1 LEEKKTEQPRKK
13 YYNKRRRYPRYNKPG
28 YKSITKVGFKK
39 VSIIVPLLNEEESL
53 KPLYNEIR
61 KAVKTISSDYELLF
75 IDDGSTDKSLSVIKE
90 IHKTDKKVKFFSFRK
105 NYGKAAAL
113 QIAFENVQGDA
124 VITMDADLQD
134 DPAEIP
140 NLLTKLAEG
149 HDLVSGWKK
158 KRRDPFIKK
167 HSSKFF
173 NWTTKI
179 FTGIKIHDFNCGLKA
194 YRSEVIKNI
203 KIYGELH
210 RYIPVLAAWKG
221 FKISEIPVKHHSR
234 RYGKTKYGISR
245 FFKGTFDL
253 ITVLFTT
260 RYIKRPMHLFGFL
273 GTLFFILGF
282 AINVYLTVEWFQGIG
297 LSNRPMLFLG
307 ILLTIIGVQF
317 FAIGLLGELFVH
329 NSNDNTEYQI
339 KEKN

>member
-1 LEEKKTEQPRKK
+1 MEEKKTEQPRKK
-13 YYNKRRRYPRYNKPG
+13 YYNKRRRYPRYNKPDH
-28 YKSITKVGFKK
+28 KNISKINFKK
-39 VSIIVPLLNEEESL
+39 ISIIVPLLNEEESL

-61 KAVKTISSDYELLF
+61 KALKTISSDYELLF
-75 IDDGSTDKSLSVIKE
+75 VDDGSTDNSLSVIKE
-90 IHKTDKKVKFFSFRK
+90 IQKADKKVKFFSFRK

-113 QIAFENVQGDA
+113 QIAFENAQGDA

-140 NLLTKLAEG
+140 NLLKKLEEG
-149 HDLVSGWKK
+149 YDLVSGWKK

-173 NWTTKI
+173 NWTTRI
-179 FTGIKIHDFNCGLKA
+179 FSGIKIHDFNCGLKA
-194 YRSEVIKNI
+194 YRGEVVKNI

-210 RYIPVLAAWKG
+210 RYIPVLAAWQG

-260 RYIKRPMHLFGFL
+260 RYVKRPMHLFGFL

-282 AINVYLTVEWFQGIG
+282 GINIYLTVEWFIGISLG
-297 LSNRPMLFLG
+297 NRPILFLG
-307 ILLTIIGVQF
+307 ILLIIIGVQF

-329 NSNDNTEYQI
+329 NSRDNREYQI